1 MKSVYKAKKRNSW
14 DRKRK
19 RIILIATEGKNKTE
33 ETYFRNFQTK
43 DTRIIFARGNFTD
56 PVNMA
61 TLLVDDYKDKGL
73 DKELGDI
80 AFCVVDG
87 DVSIT
92 REKQIL
98 DADNIVKGYGSVIV
112 SNPCIEVWFL
122 CHFTDSTKQYASGKE
137 VIKRLQDYLPEYEKN
152 ISNLYEL
159 IYDKTSVAVENAK
172 RMETNNNCLERK
184 IHRADFQPSTE
195 VYKIIET
202 IY

>member
-98 DADNIVKGYGSVIV
+98 DADNIVKGCGSVIV

-137 VIKRLQDYLPEYEKN
+137 AIKRLQDYLTEYEKN

-172 RMETNNNCLERK
+172 RMETYNNCLERK
-184 IHRADFQPSTE
+184 LHRADFQPSTE

>member
-73 DKELGDI
+73 DK
-80 AFCVVDG
+80 
-87 DVSIT
+87 
-92 REKQIL
+92 
-98 DADNIVKGYGSVIV
+98 
-112 SNPCIEVWFL
+112 
-122 CHFTDSTKQYASGKE
+122 
-137 VIKRLQDYLPEYEKN
+137 
-152 ISNLYEL
+152 
-159 IYDKTSVAVENAK
+159 
-172 RMETNNNCLERK
+172 
-184 IHRADFQPSTE
+184 
-195 VYKIIET
+195 
-202 IY
+202 